1 MFGKS
6 NSIFVQAG
14 CIAVMLAGT
23 LIAPAGASAS
33 LSQTAPQAAPTL
45 KQQLGSIKTINGNTI
60 TLTTDAGTDV
70 TVNVRD
76 NAKVVR
82 VEPGQTNLADAATI
96 QLSDLQV
103 GDRIL
108 VRGLPSDDG
117 KTFTAV
123 RVVAMKRAD
132 VDAKH
137 KEQSD
142 DWQKRGIGG
151 LVHSVDAASNAVT
164 ISVAAPGGS
173 KTITVHT
180 TKDTTLRRYAPDSV
194 KFDDAKTSTLAEIQ
208 PGDQLRA
215 RGGRSADG
223 MEFTA
228 EEIVTGAFRNIAGT
242 INSVDADGNTLSVMD
257 LVTKKP
263 VIVRITANT
272 KLVKLSVQMAQGIA
286 FRLKGQ
292 AGSTQGTSGTD
303 GGAATPNGGRQGGGG
318 RGGTQADFQQ
328 VVNRMPAAKLADL
341 QKGDAVMIV
350 STQSANAG
358 EVTAIEM
365 VAGVEPILD
374 APNGGQM
381 MTLSPWNLG
390 GGAEG
395 DIQN

>member
-1 MFGKS
+1 MFSKS
-6 NSIFVQAG
+6 RSVLVQAG
-14 CIAVMLAGT
+14 GIAVILVAA
-23 LIAPAGASAS
+23 LVSPANAGASLRQA
-33 LSQTAPQAAPTL
+33 APQTAPTL

-82 VEPGQTNLADAATI
+82 VEPGQTNLAYAAPI
-96 QLSDLQV
+96 QLTDLQI

-151 LVHSVDAASNAVT
+151 LVHGVDAASNVVT
-164 ISVAAPGGS
+164 ISVAAPGGG

-180 TKDTTLRRYAPDSV
+180 TKDTILRRYAPDSV
-194 KFDDAKTSTLAEIQ
+194 KFDDAKNSTLAAIQ

-215 RGGRSADG
+215 LGNRSADG

-242 INSVDADGNTLSVMD
+242 INSVDADGNTLNVLD
-257 LVTKKP
+257 LITKKS
-263 VIVRITANT
+263 VVVRITANT

-292 AGSTQGTSGTD
+292 AGGTEGASGTNS
-303 GGAATPNGGRQGGGG
+303 GAATPMGGRQGGTG
-318 RGGTQADFQQ
+318 RRGAQTDFQQ
-328 VVNRMPAAKLADL
+328 VVNRLPAAKLADL

-358 EVTAIEM
+358 EVTAIEL
-365 VAGVEPILD
+365 VGGVEPILA

-381 MTLSPWNLG
+381 MTLSPWNLS